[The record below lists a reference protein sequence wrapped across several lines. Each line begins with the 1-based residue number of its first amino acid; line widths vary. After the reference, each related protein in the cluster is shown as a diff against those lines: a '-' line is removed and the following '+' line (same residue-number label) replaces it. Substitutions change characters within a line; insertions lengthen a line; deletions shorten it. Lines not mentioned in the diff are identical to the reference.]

1 MRFKKRYFFA
11 LLGLAMA
18 MVSPNPV
25 SADSHVKA
33 PNIKI
38 VASGLDSPRGIGFY
52 GSRAVVAESG
62 HGSDSA
68 SGCFAPPGAPPG
80 FQICIGNTS
89 QISWVNT
96 RTGSHTPLATGFFS
110 ISIGGQETI
119 GVSGISVRGGKIYAQ
134 IGATSREA
142 PPNIPIAQQA
152 GDLIVVNPSNGAWKK
167 IADVGDKD
175 FDFTTQ
181 FPLPDPATCGQCPG
195 TNEHDANPTS
205 VLATEN
211 GWLVAD
217 SGANTLTKVSKK
229 GKTSIVHYFPWRDP
243 NPSNFPSD
251 DVPTCVTS
259 ADDTLWVGTLAGHLY
274 RIHGAN
280 ATEVIPR
287 NSSGTPLLTHVTGCT
302 AGRSGSLYLVNM
314 FGAGNPGVDA
324 TAINGSVV
332 KYNPESKKASVLG
345 DAMSNPALFLPY
357 SPAIGPDGN
366 LYVTA
371 GAVCDT
377 SGANPFGPGAGPNP
391 CTIGAAKGGRVVRIK
406 LSNEEHG

>member
-1 MRFKKRYFFA
+1 MRFKKRYVFA
-11 LLGLAMA
+11 LLGLAVA
-18 MVSPNPV
+18 MVAPSPV
-25 SADSHVKA
+25 SAAS
-33 PNIKI
+33 NIKI
-38 VASGLDSPRGIGFY
+38 VASGLDSPRGIDFLR
-52 GSRAVVAESG
+52 SRAIVAESG

-89 QISWVNT
+89 QISSVNT
-96 RTGSHTPLATGFFS
+96 TTGSHRPIATGFFS
-110 ISIGGQETI
+110 FSIAGQETL
-119 GVSGISVRGGKIYAQ
+119 GVSGISVRHGKIYAQ
-134 IGATSREA
+134 IGVTSRET
-142 PPNIPIAQQA
+142 PPTFPIGQQA
-152 GDLIVVNPSNGAWKK
+152 GDLIAVNPSNGAWTK

-217 SGANTLTKVSKK
+217 SGANTLTRVSRS

-243 NPSNFPSD
+243 TPTNFPSD
-251 DVPTCVTS
+251 DVPTCVTI
-259 ADDTLWVGTLAGHLY
+259 ADDTVWVGTLAGHLY
-274 RIHGAN
+274 RVHGAK

-287 NSSGTPLLTHVTGCT
+287 NGAGTRLLTHVTGCT
-302 AGRSGSLYLVNM
+302 SGRGGSLYLVNM
-314 FGAGNPGVDA
+314 FGAGNFGDA
-324 TAINGSVV
+324 SFVNGSVV
-332 KYNPESKKASVLG
+332 KYNPESRKASVLG
-345 DAMSNPALFLPY
+345 DAFSNPALFLPY

-371 GAVCDT
+371 GAVCGT
-377 SGANPFGPGAGPNP
+377 AGANPFPGGPNP
-391 CTIGAAKGGRVVRIK
+391 CTIGDAKGGRVVEIT
-406 LSNEEHG
+406 LSHGGHD